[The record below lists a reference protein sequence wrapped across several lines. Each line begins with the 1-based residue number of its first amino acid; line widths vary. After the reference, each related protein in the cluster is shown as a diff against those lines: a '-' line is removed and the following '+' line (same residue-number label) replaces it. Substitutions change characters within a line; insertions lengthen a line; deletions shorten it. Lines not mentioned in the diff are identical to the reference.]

1 MPKAAT
7 SILFILG
14 LFLATVGVMAPAAR
28 AADVAAATPAAGS
41 SAAVPINSRDY
52 RLDAGDK
59 MKLTVFGEPSLSGD
73 YVVGATGRMAIP
85 LIGEI
90 NAKGQTA
97 AEVEKQIEGKLKDG
111 YLRDPR
117 VSLEVTTYRPFYIL
131 GEVNR
136 PGEYPYTADL
146 TVVKAVATANG
157 FTYRANKNRVFIKH
171 VGETEE
177 KPYPAEST
185 TIVAPG
191 DTIRVAERFF

>member
-1 MPKAAT
+1 MTMPRAAT

-14 LFLATVGVMAPAAR
+14 LFLAVVGGMAPAAK
-28 AADVAAATPAAGS
+28 AADTAATAAAATIGG
-41 SAAVPINSRDY
+41 RDY

-59 MKLTVFGEPSLSGD
+59 LRLTVFGEVSLSGD
-73 YVVGATGRMAIP
+73 YVVGATGRMALP

-90 NAKGQTA
+90 NAKGQTTT
-97 AEVEKQIEGKLKDG
+97 EVEKLIETKLKDG

-117 VSLEVTTYRPFYIL
+117 VSLEVITYRPFYIL